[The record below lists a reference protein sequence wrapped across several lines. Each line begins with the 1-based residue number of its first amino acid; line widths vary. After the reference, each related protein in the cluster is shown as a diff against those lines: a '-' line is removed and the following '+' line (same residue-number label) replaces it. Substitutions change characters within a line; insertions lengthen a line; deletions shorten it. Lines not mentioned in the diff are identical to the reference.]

1 MSRERSRYG
10 LLASALGAIVL
21 AISVFLPWYGVSLT
35 PGGIALVQQ
44 VGDHLAAEYGNATL
58 QAEVGG
64 LHGEMAGFAGQQVV
78 ALSAHQALKYMN
90 IVLLVLAGLAL
101 LDALVPLAR
110 SDSSLPDG
118 AGASVVLVG
127 SVASVCVIFR
137 MIVPP
142 TPPGGVLA
150 LSLREGAWLALLGS
164 LTMVLAGLWPLVAR
178 GGGAARPD
186 ADSSAQGIW
195 TNLSGWTPEG

>member
-1 MSRERSRYG
+1 MPGERSRYG

-44 VGDHLAAEYGNATL
+44 VGDHLAAQYGNATL
-58 QAEVGG
+58 QADVGG
-64 LHGEMAGFAGQQVV
+64 LHSEVAGLAGQQVV
-78 ALSAHQALKYMN
+78 ALSAHQALKDMN
-90 IVLLVLAGLAL
+90 ILLLVLAGLAL

-110 SDSSLPDG
+110 SDASLPDG
-118 AGASVVLVG
+118 AGASVVLLG
-127 SVASVCVIFR
+127 SVATICVLYR

-164 LTMVLAGLWPLVAR
+164 LTMVLAGLWPRMAR
-178 GGGAARPD
+178 GGGAPRVGAD
-186 ADSSAQGIW
+186 APPQGIW